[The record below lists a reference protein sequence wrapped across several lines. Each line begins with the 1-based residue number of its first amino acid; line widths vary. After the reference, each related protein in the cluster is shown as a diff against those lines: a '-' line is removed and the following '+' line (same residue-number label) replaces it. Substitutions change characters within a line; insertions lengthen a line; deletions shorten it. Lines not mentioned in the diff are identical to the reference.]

1 MNRLLRK
8 QITAEVYSLFL
19 KGYSYT
25 AIADRVGRH
34 REFVATLIEEENE
47 RRHDERD
54 AGYEDREA
62 IEFYR
67 SRIRAA
73 QDALDALAR
82 PNSYNIPALLNVQLR
97 AHERIDKITGVE
109 SPTKHQNVGDFTIDW
124 PDLEPSDFELD
135 PAEPAEANEDD

>member
-1 MNRLLRK
+1 MNRLLRQ
-8 QITAEVYSLFL
+8 QITREVYSLFL
-19 KGYSYT
+19 KGYSNT
-25 AIADRVGRH
+25 AIADQVGRS
-34 REFVATLIEEENE
+34 REFVSQLIEEENE
-47 RRHDERD
+47 RRHDEHD

-67 SRIRAA
+67 SRIKVA

-109 SPTKHQNVGDFTIDW
+109 SPTKHQNVGDFEINW
-124 PDLEPSDFELD
+124 PDLEPSDFDL
-135 PAEPAEANEDD
+135 EPSENDVDSD

>member
-1 MNRLLRK
+1 MSAIERQR
-8 QITAEVYSLFL
+8 ITGEVYALFL
-19 KGYSYT
+19 KGYSFR
-25 AIADRVGRH
+25 AISDETGRS
-34 REFVATLIEEENE
+34 RDFVADLVEEENE

-67 SRIRAA
+67 SRIKAA
-73 QDALDALAR
+73 QDALDALNR
-82 PNSYNIPALLNVQLR
+82 PNSYNIPALLNIQLR

-124 PDLEPSDFELD
+124 PDLQPSDFELD
-135 PAEPAEANEDD
+135 EAEGE